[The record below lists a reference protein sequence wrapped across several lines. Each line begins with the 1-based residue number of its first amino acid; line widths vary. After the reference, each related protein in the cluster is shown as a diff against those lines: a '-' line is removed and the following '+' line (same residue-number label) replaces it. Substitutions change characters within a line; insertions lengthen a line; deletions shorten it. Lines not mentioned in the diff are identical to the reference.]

1 MRVTKVRTAFYI
13 RVSTAHQTA
22 DNQLHELERVAA
34 ARGWNIVATY
44 RDDGISGAKGRDGR
58 PALDALLKAA
68 TRREFDLIAVWSIDR
83 LGRSLQHL
91 VTTVN
96 DLHASGV
103 QLYFHQQALDTT
115 QPSGK
120 LLFSVMGSF
129 AEYERDLIRE
139 RIKLGVERARKEGKK
154 LGRPSS
160 VTDSTR
166 AAIVEL
172 YKKGMSPKK
181 ISQTLRCGVGTAFH
195 TLKSKGLLAA

>member
-1 MRVTKVRTAFYI
+1 MRIALYL
-13 RVSTAHQTA
+13 RVSTAHQNA

-115 QPSGK
+115 SPSGK
-120 LLFSVMGSF
+120 LMFGVFSSF
-129 AEYERDLIRE
+129 AEFERDLIRE

-195 TLKSKGLLAA
+195 TLKSRGLLAA

>member
-1 MRVTKVRTAFYI
+1 
-13 RVSTAHQTA
+13 
-22 DNQLHELERVAA
+22 
-34 ARGWNIVATY
+34 
-44 RDDGISGAKGRDGR
+44 
-58 PALDALLKAA
+58 
-68 TRREFDLIAVWSIDR
+68 
-83 LGRSLQHL
+83 
-91 VTTVN
+91 VN

-115 QPSGK
+115 SPSGK
-120 LLFSVMGSF
+120 LMFGVFSSF
-129 AEYERDLIRE
+129 AEFERDLIRE

-160 VTDSTR
+160 VTESTR

-172 YKKGMSPKK
+172 YQRGMSPKK

>member
-1 MRVTKVRTAFYI
+1 MRVAVYA
-13 RVSTAHQTA
+13 RVSTASQTV
-22 DNQLHELERVAA
+22 DNQTHELERLAA
-34 ARGWNIVATY
+34 LRGWTIVATF
-44 RDDGISGAKGRDGR
+44 RDEGISGAKGRDGR

-96 DLHASGV
+96 DLHAQGV
-103 QLYFHQQALDTT
+103 QLYFHQQAIDTT
-115 QPSGK
+115 TPSGK
-120 LLFSVMGSF
+120 LMFGVFSSF
-129 AEYERDLIRE
+129 AEFERDLIRE

-160 VTDSTR
+160 VTESTR

-195 TLKSKGLLAA
+195 TLKQRGLLAA

>member
-1 MRVTKVRTAFYI
+1 MTKVRVAVYI
-13 RVSTAHQTA
+13 RVSTVHQNS
-22 DNQLHELERVAA
+22 DNQLHELERISAL
-34 ARGWNIVATY
+34 RDWTIVATY

-58 PALDALLKAA
+58 PALDQMLKAA

-83 LGRSLQHL
+83 LGRSLSDL
-91 VTTVN
+91 ISTVN
-96 DLHASGV
+96 NLHTQGV
-103 QLYFHQQALDTT
+103 DIFFAQQAIDTT
-115 QPSGK
+115 TPSGK

-129 AEYERDLIRE
+129 AEYERELIRE

-195 TLKSKGLLAA
+195 TLKQRGLLAA

>member
-1 MRVTKVRTAFYI
+1 MRTALYL
-13 RVSTAHQTA
+13 RVSTTNQTA

-34 ARGWNIVATY
+34 LRGWNVVNVY
-44 RDDGISGAKGRDGR
+44 RDDGISGAKGRDQR
-58 PALDALLKAA
+58 PALDGLLRAA
-68 TRREFDLIAVWSIDR
+68 AKREIDLIAVWSIDR

-96 DLHASGV
+96 DLHAQGV
-103 QLYFHQQALDTT
+103 QLYFHQQAIDTT
-115 QPSGK
+115 TPSGK
-120 LLFSVMGSF
+120 LMFGVFSSF
-129 AEYERDLIRE
+129 AEFERDLIRE
-139 RIKLGVERARKEGKK
+139 RIRIGVERARKEGKK

-195 TLKSKGLLAA
+195 TLKSRGLLAA

>member
-1 MRVTKVRTAFYI
+1 VAVYI
-13 RVSTAHQTA
+13 RVSTVHQNS

-34 ARGWNIVATY
+34 LRGWNIVATF
-44 RDDGISGAKGRDGR
+44 RDDGISGAKGRDQR
-58 PALDALLKAA
+58 PALDQLLKAA
-68 TRREFDLIAVWSIDR
+68 TKREFDLIAVWSIDR

-96 DLHASGV
+96 DLHAQGV
-103 QLYFHQQALDTT
+103 QLYFHQQAIDTT
-115 QPSGK
+115 TPSGK
-120 LLFSVMGSF
+120 LMFGVFASF
-129 AEYERDLIRE
+129 AEFERDLIRE
-139 RIKLGVERARKEGKK
+139 RIKLGLEKARKDGRR

-160 VTDSTR
+160 VTESTR

-195 TLKSKGLLAA
+195 TLKQRGLLAA

>member
-1 MRVTKVRTAFYI
+1 MTQIRIAIYA
-13 RVSTAHQTA
+13 RVSTANQTA
-22 DNQLHELERVAA
+22 DNQLHEIERVAA
-34 ARGWNIVATY
+34 LRGWNIVATF

-58 PALDALLKAA
+58 PALDQMLKAA
-68 TRREFDLIAVWSIDR
+68 AKREFDLIAVWSIDR

-96 DLHASGV
+96 DLHAQGV
-103 QLYFHQQALDTT
+103 QLYFHQQAIDTT
-115 QPSGK
+115 TSSGK
-120 LLFSVMGSF
+120 LMFGVFSSF
-129 AEYERDLIRE
+129 AEFERDLIRE

-195 TLKSKGLLAA
+195 TLKQRGLLAA

>member
-1 MRVTKVRTAFYI
+1 MRTALDL
-13 RVSTAHQTA
+13 RVSTASQTV
-22 DNQLHELERVAA
+22 DNQTQELERLAA
-34 ARGWNIVATY
+34 LRGWTIVATF
-44 RDDGISGAKGRDGR
+44 RDEGISGAKGRDGR
-58 PALDALLKAA
+58 PALDQMLKAA
-68 TRREFDLIAVWSIDR
+68 TRREFDLVAVWSIDR

-96 DLHASGV
+96 DLHAQGV
-103 QLYFHQQALDTT
+103 QLYFHQQAIDTT
-115 QPSGK
+115 TPSGK
-120 LLFSVMGSF
+120 LMFGVFSSF
-129 AEYERDLIRE
+129 AEFERDLIRE

-195 TLKSKGLLAA
+195 TLKQRGLLAA

>member
-1 MRVTKVRTAFYI
+1 MKTALYL

-115 QPSGK
+115 SPSGK
-120 LLFSVMGSF
+120 LMFGVFSSF
-129 AEYERDLIRE
+129 AEFERDLIRE
-139 RIKLGVERARKEGKK
+139 RIKLGVERARREGKK

-172 YKKGMSPKK
+172 YKTGMSPKK

-195 TLKSKGLLAA
+195 TLKQRGVLAA

>member
-1 MRVTKVRTAFYI
+1 MKTALYL

-96 DLHASGV
+96 DLHSSGV

-115 QPSGK
+115 TPSGK
-120 LLFSVMGSF
+120 LMFGVFSSF
-129 AEYERDLIRE
+129 AEFERDLIRE

-160 VTDSTR
+160 VTESTR

-172 YKKGMSPKK
+172 YQRGMSPKK

>member
-1 MRVTKVRTAFYI
+1 MTTNVRAAIYS
-13 RVSTAHQTA
+13 RVSTSKQEIQ
-22 DNQLHELERVAA
+22 NQISELERIASL
-34 ARGWNIVATY
+34 RHWKIVATY
-44 RDDGISGAKGRDGR
+44 ADDGISGAKGRDQR
-58 PALDALLKAA
+58 PALDSMMRAA
-68 TRREFDLIAVWSIDR
+68 SSRQFDLLIVWDISR

-96 DLHASGV
+96 DLNAQGI
-103 QLYFHQQALDTT
+103 QLYFHQQQIDTLT
-115 QPSGK
+115 PSGK
-120 LLFSVMGSF
+120 LMFGVFSSF
-129 AEYERDLIRE
+129 SEFERSLISE
-139 RIKLGVERARKEGKK
+139 RIKLGVDRARKEGKK

-195 TLKSKGLLAA
+195 TLKQRGLLAA

>member
-1 MRVTKVRTAFYI
+1 MRVAVYA
-13 RVSTAHQTA
+13 RVSTASQTA
-22 DNQLHELERVAA
+22 DNQTQELERLAA
-34 ARGWNIVATY
+34 LRGWTIVATY
-44 RDDGISGAKGRDGR
+44 RDEGISGAKGRDGR

-96 DLHASGV
+96 DLHAQGV
-103 QLYFHQQALDTT
+103 QLYFHQQAIDTT
-115 QPSGK
+115 TPSGK
-120 LLFSVMGSF
+120 LMFGVFSSF
-129 AEYERDLIRE
+129 AEFERDLIRE

-195 TLKSKGLLAA
+195 TLKSRGLLAA

>member
-1 MRVTKVRTAFYI
+1 MRVALYC
-13 RVSTAHQTA
+13 RVSTAHQSS
-22 DNQLHELERVAA
+22 DNQLQELERVAST
-34 ARGWNIVATY
+34 RGWNVVRTF

-115 QPSGK
+115 SPSGK
-120 LLFSVMGSF
+120 LMFGVFSSF
-129 AEYERDLIRE
+129 AEFERDLIRE

-195 TLKSKGLLAA
+195 TLKQRGVLAA

>member
-1 MRVTKVRTAFYI
+1 MKVAIYA
-13 RVSTAHQTA
+13 RVSTATQTA
-22 DNQLHELERVAA
+22 NNQTQELERIAA
-34 ARGWNIVATY
+34 LRGWNIVATF
-44 RDDGISGAKGRDGR
+44 RDDGVSGAKGRDQR

-96 DLHASGV
+96 DLHAQGV
-103 QLYFHQQALDTT
+103 QLYFHQQAIDTT
-115 QPSGK
+115 TPSGK
-120 LLFSVMGSF
+120 LMFGVFSSF
-129 AEYERDLIRE
+129 AEFERDLIRE

-195 TLKSKGLLAA
+195 TLKQRGLLAA

>member
-1 MRVTKVRTAFYI
+1 MKVAVYA
-13 RVSTAHQTA
+13 RVSTANQTT

-34 ARGWNIVATY
+34 LRGWNIVATY
-44 RDDGISGAKGRDGR
+44 RDDGISGAKGRDQR
-58 PALDALLKAA
+58 PALDSLLKAA
-68 TRREFDLIAVWSIDR
+68 ARREFDLIAVWSIDR

-96 DLHASGV
+96 DLHAQGA
-103 QLYFHQQALDTT
+103 QLYFHQQTIDTT
-115 QPSGK
+115 TPSGK
-120 LLFSVMGSF
+120 LMFGVFSSF
-129 AEYERDLIRE
+129 AEFEREMIRE
-139 RIKLGVERARKEGKK
+139 RIRIGVERARKEGKK

-181 ISQTLRCGVGTAFH
+181 ISQTLKCGVGTAFS
-195 TLKSKGLLAA
+195 TLKSRGLLAA

>member
-1 MRVTKVRTAFYI
+1 MRVAVYA
-13 RVSTAHQTA
+13 RVSTASQTV
-22 DNQLHELERVAA
+22 DNQTQELERLAA
-34 ARGWNIVATY
+34 LRGWTIVATY
-44 RDDGISGAKGRDGR
+44 RDEGISGAKGRDGR
-58 PALDALLKAA
+58 PALDQMLKAA

-96 DLHASGV
+96 DLHAQGV
-103 QLYFHQQALDTT
+103 QLYFHQQAIDTT
-115 QPSGK
+115 TPSGK
-120 LLFSVMGSF
+120 LMFGVFSSF
-129 AEYERDLIRE
+129 AEFERDLIRE

-195 TLKSKGLLAA
+195 TLKQRGLLAA

>member
-1 MRVTKVRTAFYI
+1 MQTALYL

-34 ARGWNIVATY
+34 ARGWNIVRTF

-103 QLYFHQQALDTT
+103 QLYFHQNAIDTT
-115 QPSGK
+115 TPSGK

-129 AEYERDLIRE
+129 AEYERELIRE
-139 RIKLGVERARKEGKK
+139 RIKLGMERARKEGKS

>member
-1 MRVTKVRTAFYI
+1 MRTALYL
-13 RVSTAHQTA
+13 RVSTAHQNS
-22 DNQLHELERVAA
+22 DNQLQELQRVAA
-34 ARGWNIVATY
+34 LRGWSIVATY

-58 PALDALLKAA
+58 PALDSMLKAA
-68 TRREFDLIAVWSIDR
+68 AKREFDLIAVWSIDR
-83 LGRSLQHL
+83 LGRSLQNL

-96 DLHASGV
+96 DLHAQGV

-115 QPSGK
+115 TPSGK
-120 LLFSVMGSF
+120 LMFGVFSSF
-129 AEYERDLIRE
+129 AEFERDLIRE

-172 YKKGMSPKK
+172 YKKGMSYKK
-181 ISQTLRCGVGTAFH
+181 IAQTLHVGVGTTFH
-195 TLKSKGLLAA
+195 TLKSKGLLAV

>member
-1 MRVTKVRTAFYI
+1 MTTKVRAAIYS
-13 RVSTAHQTA
+13 RVSTSKQEIQ
-22 DNQLHELERVAA
+22 NQISELERIASL
-34 ARGWNIVATY
+34 RHWKIVATY
-44 RDDGISGAKGRDGR
+44 ADDGISGAKGRDQR
-58 PALDALLKAA
+58 PALDSMMRAA
-68 TRREFDLIAVWSIDR
+68 SSRQFDLLIVWDISR

-96 DLHASGV
+96 DLNAQGI
-103 QLYFHQQALDTT
+103 QLYFHQQQIDTLT
-115 QPSGK
+115 PSGK
-120 LLFSVMGSF
+120 LMFGVFSSF
-129 AEYERDLIRE
+129 SEFERSLISE
-139 RIKLGVERARKEGKK
+139 RIKLGVDRARKEGKK

-195 TLKSKGLLAA
+195 TLKQRGLLAA

>member
-1 MRVTKVRTAFYI
+1 MRTALYL
-13 RVSTAHQTA
+13 RVSTANQTA
-22 DNQLHELERVAA
+22 DNQLHELERIAA
-34 ARGWNIVATY
+34 LRGWNIVATY
-44 RDDGISGAKGRDGR
+44 RDDGISGAKGRDQR
-58 PALDALLKAA
+58 PALDGLLRAA

-96 DLHASGV
+96 DLHAQGV
-103 QLYFHQQALDTT
+103 QLYFHQQAIDTT
-115 QPSGK
+115 TPSGK
-120 LLFSVMGSF
+120 LMFGVFSSF
-129 AEYERDLIRE
+129 SEFERELIRE
-139 RIKLGVERARKEGKK
+139 RIRIGVERARREGKK

-181 ISQTLRCGVGTAFH
+181 ISQTLRCGVGTALQ
-195 TLKSKGLLAA
+195 TLKSRGLLAA

>member
-1 MRVTKVRTAFYI
+1 MKVAIYA
-13 RVSTAHQTA
+13 RVSTPSQTV
-22 DNQLHELERVAA
+22 DNQTQELERLAA
-34 ARGWNIVATY
+34 LRGWTLVATY
-44 RDDGISGAKGRDGR
+44 RDEGISGAKGRDGR

-96 DLHASGV
+96 DLHAQGV
-103 QLYFHQQALDTT
+103 QLYFHQQAIDTT
-115 QPSGK
+115 TPSGK
-120 LLFSVMGSF
+120 LMFGVFSSF
-129 AEYERDLIRE
+129 AEFERELIRE

-172 YKKGMSPKK
+172 YKTGMSPKK
-181 ISQTLRCGVGTAFH
+181 ISQTLRCGVGTALS
-195 TLKSKGLLAA
+195 TLKQRMS

>member
-1 MRVTKVRTAFYI
+1 MTKVRVAVYI
-13 RVSTAHQTA
+13 RVSTAHQNS
-22 DNQLHELERVAA
+22 DNQLHELERISAL
-34 ARGWNIVATY
+34 RDWTIVATY

-115 QPSGK
+115 SPSGK
-120 LLFSVMGSF
+120 LMFGVFSSF
-129 AEYERDLIRE
+129 AEFERDLIRE
-139 RIKLGVERARKEGKK
+139 RIRAGVDRARREGKK

-172 YKKGMSPKK
+172 YQRGMSPKK

-195 TLKSKGLLAA
+195 TLKQRGLLAA

>member
-1 MRVTKVRTAFYI
+1 MRTALYL
-13 RVSTAHQTA
+13 RVSTASQTV
-22 DNQLHELERVAA
+22 DNQTQELERLAA
-34 ARGWNIVATY
+34 LRGWTIVATF
-44 RDDGISGAKGRDGR
+44 RDEGISGAKGRDGR
-58 PALDALLKAA
+58 PALDQMLKAA
-68 TRREFDLIAVWSIDR
+68 TRREFDLVAVWSIDR

-96 DLHASGV
+96 DLHTQGV
-103 QLYFHQQALDTT
+103 QLYFHQQAIDTT
-115 QPSGK
+115 TPSGK
-120 LLFSVMGSF
+120 LMFGVFSSF
-129 AEYERDLIRE
+129 AEFERDLIRE

-195 TLKSKGLLAA
+195 TLKQRGLLAA